1 MPEDAGIAKPRVFFD
16 ESAAMVFQAPA
27 NLPVLYP
34 VGPLEK
40 VLYVCGV
47 SSESV
52 CEDLRLSIPDGI
64 APKLYGQFF
73 DDAFFYEN
81 LSGGIVGC
89 HPVNL

>member
-34 VGPLEK
+34 VRPFEK
-40 VLYVCGV
+40 VLYVRGV
-47 SSESV
+47 GSESLR
-52 CEDLRLSIPDGI
+52 EDLRLSIPDGI
-64 APKLYGQFF
+64 APKFYGQFF
-73 DDAFFYEN
+73 DDAFFHEN
-81 LSGGIVGC
+81 LPGGIVGC